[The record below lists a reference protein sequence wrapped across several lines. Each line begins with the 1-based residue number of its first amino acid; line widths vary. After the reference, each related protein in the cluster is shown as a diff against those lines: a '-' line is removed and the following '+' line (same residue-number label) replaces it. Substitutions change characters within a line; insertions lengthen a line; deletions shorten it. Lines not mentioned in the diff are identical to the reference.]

1 MTFWENMISFFLY
14 AVCCTLLAIYSYGY
28 LDFNLTLTQNPIFLK
43 FVAPLQRLVYFERFD
58 SVRVYVA
65 IMIVLFVFYTGILAY
80 GKTGKLFN
88 FPWKFFLVTIGI
100 FTIAYPMLSYDL
112 YNYMFHGKI
121 LWFYHVS
128 PHVHAPLE
136 FTGDLWLRFMR
147 WVHTPSAYGPV
158 FTAIE
163 SPAYLLGLG
172 KFVPVLLLMKLTMS
186 AFFVW
191 VIYLIGQITYKLGFT
206 KDESVLAQ
214 LSIAFNPFI
223 LLEVV
228 VNGHNDAVMIALF
241 LLSLLYALNS
251 KLGPSLISLI
261 ASVGTKY
268 VTILTLPM
276 YFIKSPRFKMIF
288 VTLAMLAP
296 VVFLPGRFQPWY
308 LVWAILPASL
318 IGASWSRLWI
328 ILASLAGLIY
338 YIPYISTGFWLNSTP
353 FVYSII
359 YLPLLTSG
367 SIWFIKKLW
376 MKTK

>member
-1 MTFWENMISFFLY
+1 MTSFLLY
-14 AVCCTLLAIYSYGY
+14 IVSSLLLSTYSYGY

-58 SVRVYVA
+58 SVRVYILLLVLLFLGYIYFLLRSKVA
-65 IMIVLFVFYTGILAY
+65 
-80 GKTGKLFN
+80 K
-88 FPWKFFLVTIGI
+88 FPWKYFLITIGI
-100 FTIAYPMLSYDL
+100 LTIAYPMLSYDL

-121 LWFYHVS
+121 LWFYHAN

-191 VIYLIGQITYKLGFT
+191 VIYLIGQITHKLGFT
-206 KDESVLAQ
+206 KEQQTLAQ

-228 VNGHNDAVMIALF
+228 VNGHNDAVMMVLF
-241 LLSLLYALNS
+241 FWSLLYSLNS
-251 KLGPSLISLI
+251 RLKPSILSIL

-268 VTILTLPM
+268 VTILTLPI
-276 YFIKSPRFKMIF
+276 YFIKAPRIKVIF
-288 VTLAMLAP
+288 ATFAMLAP

-308 LVWAILPASL
+308 LVWSILPASL
-318 IGASWSRLWI
+318 IGTSWSRLWI
-328 ILASLAGLIY
+328 VLASLAGLIY
-338 YIPYISTGFWLNSTP
+338 YIPYISTGFWLNSRP
-353 FVYSII
+353 FVFSII
-359 YLPLLTSG
+359 YLPIVLAFALTRLP
-367 SIWFIKKLW
+367 KLRL
-376 MKTK
+376 

>member
-58 SVRVYVA
+58 SVRVYILLLVLLFLGYIYFLLRSKVA
-65 IMIVLFVFYTGILAY
+65 
-80 GKTGKLFN
+80 K
-88 FPWKFFLVTIGI
+88 FPWKFFLITIGI
-100 FTIAYPMLSYDL
+100 LTFAYPMLSYDL

-121 LWFYHVS
+121 LWFYHMN
-128 PHVHAPLE
+128 PHIHAPLE

>member
-1 MTFWENMISFFLY
+1 MTYFIYTVFSI
-14 AVCCTLLAIYSYGY
+14 ALLVYSYGY

-58 SVRVYVA
+58 SVRVY
-65 IMIVLFVFYTGILAY
+65 IVLLCLLFLGYLYIFLRS
-80 GKTGKLFN
+80 KLTK
-88 FPWKFFLVTIGI
+88 FPWKFFLITIGI
-100 FTIAYPMLSYDL
+100 LTIAYPMLSYDL

-121 LWFYHVS
+121 FWFYHVS

-158 FTAIE
+158 FTVIE

-186 AFFVW
+186 SFFVW
-191 VIYLIGQITYKLGFT
+191 TVYLIGQITHKLGFT
-206 KDESVLAQ
+206 KEQQVLAQ

-241 LLSLLYALNS
+241 FWSLLYSLNSKLVPSLLSLL
-251 KLGPSLISLI
+251 
-261 ASVGTKY
+261 ASIGTKY

-276 YFIKSPRFKMIF
+276 YFIKSPRFKVIF
-288 VTLAMLAP
+288 ATFAMLSP

-308 LVWAILPASL
+308 LVWSILLASL
-318 IGASWSRLWI
+318 IG
-328 ILASLAGLIY
+328 
-338 YIPYISTGFWLNSTP
+338 
-353 FVYSII
+353 
-359 YLPLLTSG
+359 
-367 SIWFIKKLW
+367 KL
-376 MKTK
+376 

>member
-1 MTFWENMISFFLY
+1 MICWANMTSFLLY
-14 AVCCTLLAIYSYGY
+14 IVGSVLLSNYSYGY

-43 FVAPLQRLVYFERFD
+43 FVAPLQRLIYFERFD
-58 SVRVYVA
+58 SVRVY
-65 IMIVLFVFYTGILAY
+65 IVLLCLLFLGYLYIYLRS
-80 GKTGKLFN
+80 KLTK
-88 FPWKFFLVTIGI
+88 FPWKFFFVTIGI
-100 FTIAYPMLSYDL
+100 LTIAYPMLSYDL

-121 LWFYHVS
+121 LWFYHAN
-128 PHVHAPLE
+128 PHVLAPLE

-191 VIYLIGQITYKLGFT
+191 VIYLIGQISRKLGFT
-206 KDESVLAQ
+206 KDQQVLAQ

-241 LLSLLYALNS
+241 FWSLLYSLNSKVVPSLLSLLT
-251 KLGPSLISLI
+251 
-261 ASVGTKY
+261 SVGTKY
-268 VTILTLPM
+268 VTILTLPT
-276 YFIKSPRFKMIF
+276 YFIKSPRFKVIF
-288 VTLAMLAP
+288 ATFAMLAP

-308 LVWAILPASL
+308 LIWSILPASL
-318 IGASWSRLWI
+318 IGTSWSRLWT

-338 YIPYISTGFWLNSTP
+338 YIPYISTGFWLNSRP